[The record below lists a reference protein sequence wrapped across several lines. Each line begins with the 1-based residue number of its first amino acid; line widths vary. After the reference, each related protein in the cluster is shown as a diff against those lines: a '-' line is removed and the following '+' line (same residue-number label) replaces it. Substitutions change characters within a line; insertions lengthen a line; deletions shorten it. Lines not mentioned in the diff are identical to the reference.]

1 MEKIATL
8 LFSACVAMS
17 ATAQSKARTANYF
30 PQGNAFVCV
39 NGNNRYSRAL
49 YGSNRS
55 EWRLETSDVPIFAT
69 YKKDVCRNI
78 RFQVLASDGIFAL
91 DSASYCMAGYVGGRR
106 DYTIRDPRLGNGTLR
121 MAVVAFPDREG
132 AIWRLVGDSLDGI
145 HVGCL
150 VGNVTGKAISA
161 PSTSRKQVS
170 PNGRARSLWPRHQ
183 DYCQLKA
190 ANYISSSK
198 ATLFFAVRA
207 MNWQPYLSLLTAT
220 VNILQV
226 QSSLQLPIHT
236 SIP

>member
-1 MEKIATL
+1 MKKIATL

-17 ATAQSKARTANYF
+17 TTAQSEARTANYF

-91 DSASYCMAGYVGGRR
+91 DSASYCMADYVGGRR

-145 HVGCL
+145 HVGCF
-150 VGNVTGKAISA
+150 VGNVTGKKFHRCGDLGTI
-161 PSTSRKQVS
+161 
-170 PNGRARSLWPRHQ
+170 
-183 DYCQLKA
+183 D
-190 ANYISSSK
+190 
-198 ATLFFAVRA
+198 
-207 MNWQPYLSLLTAT
+207 
-220 VNILQV
+220 
-226 QSSLQLPIHT
+226 
-236 SIP
+236 